1 MNGRLGRQDEERW
14 CGGCSC
20 TSGAGAADSSM
31 GWQSQ
36 IVKRCRWG
44 GPPYC
49 AWSRCSSINDTAC
62 SSAAVLL
69 PPLGAA
75 QQKMLVRAGLWAA
88 VCGPDGVWPCGGVWP
103 REMRVEGRRR
113 SRCCVVAIGIV
124 AVKSITFWCCIN
136 SATCDPLTN
145 SLIPFWHGLKSGSPT
160 PLHNP
165 LERRV

>member
-1 MNGRLGRQDEERW
+1 LLLHTWSG
-14 CGGCSC
+14 CGGLLN
-20 TSGAGAADSSM
+20 GLAVAD
-31 GWQSQ
+31 
-36 IVKRCRWG
+36 VNRCRWG
-44 GPPYC
+44 EPPYC

-165 LERRV
+165 LSGS